1 MSVTSARR
9 PARRPS
15 RRDVLRWGLLLGTA
29 TPVLSACGGMST
41 SGAGGGEGVTF
52 LSTQFT
58 PVEEA
63 ESVRGILGR
72 TYPEPVNYVVGDS
85 SQLSSQIRSQ
95 VSSGDVKIDLVGGL
109 HGDFAQLGAENL
121 TDLSDLMRELAPSGF
136 PPEFAELARLG
147 GAQTLYIPW
156 TQATYLVAANRRA
169 LEHLPPGADVDALT
183 YDQYLD
189 WAIAARRANG
199 GKPQFGL
206 PAGPEGLLHRFI
218 QGHLYPSFTGG
229 MVSTFRSD
237 EAVRM
242 WEYLRELWAN
252 TTQAST
258 NYDFMQEPLA
268 SGEVTVA
275 WDHVARLVDAP
286 QNAPGDWVMVPT
298 PSGPGGRGYMSVLLG
313 LGIPRGAR
321 DADRAKDVIRALSRP
336 DAQVELLRRNSF
348 FPTVRS
354 TIPRDLPP
362 AVLLEAGAV
371 RAQQESRQAV
381 VSLPPVGLGKRD
393 GEMSKIFRDSFTAI
407 VLDRADIRAT
417 LAAQARNMQAILD
430 EAKVPCWAPDPVTG
444 SRCTVG

>member
-1 MSVTSARR
+1 MPTS
-9 PARRPS
+9 PAYGHRSPS
-15 RRDVLRWGLLLGTA
+15 RRDVLRWGLFLGA
-29 TPVLSACGGMST
+29 AAPVLSACGGMST
-41 SGAGGGEGVTF
+41 SGGGGGEGVTF

-63 ESVRGILGR
+63 ESLRGILR
-72 TYPEPVNYVVGDS
+72 RVYPGTVNYVVGDASQS
-85 SQLSSQIRSQ
+85 STQIRSQ
-95 VSSGDVKIDLVGGL
+95 IASGDVQIDLLGGL
-109 HGDFAQLGAENL
+109 HGDFAQLGSENL
-121 TDLSDLMRELAPSGF
+121 TDLSDLMRELATAGGYST
-136 PPEFAELARLG
+136 EFTDLARLG

-156 TQATYLVAANRRA
+156 TQATYLIAANKRA

-199 GKPQFGL
+199 GKAQFGL

-229 MVSTFRSD
+229 MVTAFRSD

-268 SGEVTVA
+268 SGEVSVA

-286 QNAPGDWVMVPT
+286 QKSPGDWVMVPS

-313 LGIPRGAR
+313 LGIPKGAK
-321 DADRAKDVIRALSRP
+321 DVDQAKDVIRALSRP
-336 DAQVELLRRNSF
+336 DAQIELLRRNSF
-348 FPTVRS
+348 FPTVDAP
-354 TIPRDLPP
+354 IPRDLPP

-371 RAQQESRQAV
+371 SAQQDSKQTI

-393 GEMSKIFRDSFTAI
+393 GEMSKVFRDSFTAI
-407 VLDRADIRAT
+407 VLDRADIRTT
-417 LAAQARNMQAILD
+417 LSAQAKNMQAILD
-430 EAKVPCWAPDPVTG
+430 EAKVPCWAPDPVAG
-444 SRCTVG
+444 PKCTVG